1 MYNQLKL
8 NTMPY
13 TLPEY
18 VNDHLID
25 LDLMSKSEL
34 SDLIKSIYDHL
45 NKNLLNYDE
54 QDAKL
59 LDLLVDLRNH
69 LYSDEVAWITR
80 YKYYNS

>member
-1 MYNQLKL
+1 M
-8 NTMPY
+8 

-18 VNDHLID
+18 VYDHLID

-34 SDLIKSIYDHL
+34 RDLIESIYDHL